1 MRLTLSCMQC
11 LHETGRPGGASQ
23 IEVRDDGCYVA
34 ICLSGHK
41 TVTVLQQQKFE
52 VLFEIGAHA
61 ILDGYYREAVSSFTS
76 SLERFYEYTIRI
88 LFEKSSGSDE
98 LFKVVWKNVS
108 NMSERQLGAF
118 IILWA
123 SHFKETPMLMPPSL
137 ISFRN
142 EVIHK
147 GKIPSR
153 DEALKYGNAVLDVL
167 RPKIE
172 KINETFPEQ
181 VQSSTFRNI
190 MAGVERAGT
199 SLGIQTMSINVILGQ
214 GSSNEGAETRLEDH
228 LILVNDMRIR
238 LGNLQEYFNQ
248 MRAPE
253 GPIMSPDEIRSFLAR
268 KFPELVSEK
277 RNDPNG
283 WAFFLGPAQREPS
296 SNCIVRAVEH
306 SEGGTKFELSVSSRL
321 EGTEKTVIFSGNEEA
336 LRQVVDAQLR
346 IYRDHL

>member
-1 MRLTLSCMQC
+1 MQC
-11 LHETGRPGGASQ
+11 LQENGRPGGASQ
-23 IEVRDDGCYVA
+23 IEVRDDGCYTA
-34 ICLSGHK
+34 ICLSGHR
-41 TVTVLQQQKFE
+41 TVTVLQQHKFE

-76 SLERFYEYTIRI
+76 SLERFYEYTIQI
-88 LFEKSSGSDE
+88 FLEKSSGSDD
-98 LFKVVWKNVS
+98 LFQVAWKNVS

-118 IILWA
+118 IFLWA
-123 SHFKETPMLMPPSL
+123 SHFKEPPALLPASL
-137 ISFRN
+137 ITFRN

-167 RPKIE
+167 RPKIN

-181 VQSSTFRNI
+181 VQSSTFRHTKAI
-190 MAGVERAGT
+190 AEKAGT
-199 SLGIQTMSINVILGQ
+199 SLGIQTMFINAILGQ
-214 GSSNEGAETRLEDH
+214 GSSMEGAETRLEEH
-228 LILVNDMRIR
+228 LIFVDDMRIR

-248 MRAPE
+248 MQAPE
-253 GPIMSPDEIRSFLAR
+253 GPIMSPDEIHDFLAR
-268 KFPELVSEK
+268 KFPELVAEK
-277 RNDPNG
+277 RNAPNG
-283 WAFFLGPAQREPS
+283 WAFFLGPAQQEPS

-306 SEGGTKFELSVSSRL
+306 SQGGTQFELSVSSRF
-321 EGTEKTVIFSGNEEA
+321 EGTEKTVIFSGNQDA